1 MRPCDIRFPLL
12 LPQANQYSAAV
23 SDFVFTPV
31 LHWPWLVLLAAMII
45 AATGW
50 SLFFGLRSKGRIA
63 VLWGLRTLALAGFV
77 VVLLLPQRRHEEVTV
92 LRPQLAV
99 LVDTSESMTDPVD
112 DQQPLRVERVREFFK
127 SPTMVAARQN
137 FDVRVFSFD
146 QQLTEAGQDLGG
158 FTFKGDRSNLLGSLR
173 QVEERFRGQPL
184 AAVWVLSDGLDT
196 VAGAKALD
204 AAVTVNVPVFT
215 FELEKPFKPKVQA
228 KHVGIANVDYPQRVV
243 IGWESE
249 IHVLVSGSGMIGETV
264 GLQLWRDGQK
274 FQETTVAFGEEEQTR
289 EATFAVA
296 HDRAG
301 VVQYELR
308 VTDPAADKEAQNY
321 PFLIQVMELGNRVLY
336 VQNALGFDFKFLRQA
351 LVADR
356 NLQLITYVR
365 WADNR
370 LVLMSDRGKVNP
382 KTPLQFSTAE
392 LARYSVIILG
402 DLPPA
407 ALATADWQVIR
418 DFVDHGGALVLLGG
432 ANSLGTPAL
441 AQTPLRDLV
450 PVRLGAATEYREGK
464 FPVEITEAGL
474 HHPVFGALFAK
485 ISDLPPLL
493 TCDLVDGV
501 APTAEVLVQA
511 NVGGAKSPLV
521 VAMRFGN
528 GRVVA
533 VLTDTIWR
541 WHLAAKSWVAE
552 RSPYDTFWVQLMD
565 WLIPKEQNRQQENRL
580 ELVSDRSNYLTS
592 EKPELR
598 AILTQSAA
606 DAKRPAT
613 LGLHVRTPDE
623 KTFEYTLQPALL
635 PTSDGREI
643 PGYRAVID
651 LAGAGIYKA
660 SATAELGGTNIEGQ
674 TKFVALRPV
683 TERTGKPINR
693 ELLGR
698 LAEASHGKFLPLT
711 GWVDW
716 GKNLQVEE
724 QHFSRLQLLD
734 LWNHPLL
741 IGLLLLLLAGDWVVR
756 KLWNLP

>member
-1 MRPCDIRFPLL
+1 MDLRFRFPLL
-12 LPQANQYSAAV
+12 LLVRTQYSGAV

-31 LHWPWLVLLAAMII
+31 LHWPWLVLLTAAII
-45 AATGW
+45 ALTGW
-50 SLFFGLRSKGRIA
+50 SFFFGLRSKGRIA
-63 VLWGLRTLALAGFV
+63 VLWLLRTAALAGFV

-112 DQQPLRVERVREFFK
+112 GQQPVRADRVREFFQ
-127 SPTMVAARQN
+127 SPTMTLARQN

-146 QQLTEAGQDLGG
+146 QQLAEAGQDLTGLN
-158 FTFKGDRSNLLGSLR
+158 FKGDRSNLLGSLR
-173 QVEERFRGQPL
+173 QLEERFRGQPL
-184 AAVWVLSDGLDT
+184 AAVLVLSDGLDT

-204 AAVTVNVPVFT
+204 TVAANVPVFT
-215 FELEKPFKPKVQA
+215 FELENTFKPKVKT

-243 IGWESE
+243 VGWESE

-289 EATFAVA
+289 EARFAVA
-296 HDRAG
+296 HDRPG
-301 VVQYELR
+301 MVQYELR
-308 VTDPAADKEAQNY
+308 ITDPAADKESQNY
-321 PFLIQVMELGNRVLY
+321 PFLIQVLELGNRVLY

-351 LVADR
+351 LVGDR
-356 NLQLITYVR
+356 NLQLMTYVR

-370 LVLMSDRGKVNP
+370 LVLMSERGKVNSN
-382 KTPLQFSTAE
+382 TPLQFTGAE
-392 LARYSVIILG
+392 LAKYSVIILG
-402 DLPPA
+402 DLPPS
-407 ALATADWQVIR
+407 ALATADWQAVR

-441 AQTPLRDLV
+441 AQTPVRDLV
-450 PVRLGAATEYREGK
+450 PVQLSATTEYREGK
-464 FPVEITEAGL
+464 FPVEITETGL

-485 ISDLPPLL
+485 ISDLAPLL

-501 APTAEVLVQA
+501 LPTAEVLVQA
-511 NVGGAKSPLV
+511 NVGGPKYPLI
-521 VAMRFGN
+521 VAMRYGQ

-565 WLIPKEQNRQQENRL
+565 WLIPKEQNKQQENRL
-580 ELVSDRSNYLTS
+580 ELVSDRSNYLTG

-613 LGLHVRTPDE
+613 LALQVRTPDD
-623 KTFEYTLQPALL
+623 KTFEYTLQPAQL

-651 LAGAGIYKA
+651 LYVPGIYKA
-660 SATAELGGTNIEGQ
+660 SATAEIGGTNIEGQ
-674 TKFVALRPV
+674 TKFVAARPV
-683 TERTGKPINR
+683 TELTGKPINR

-698 LAEASHGKFLPLT
+698 LAETSHGKYLPLAE
-711 GWVDW
+711 WADW
-716 GKNLQVEE
+716 GKTLHVEE

-734 LWNHPLL
+734 LWNHPFLLGFLMLL
-741 IGLLLLLLAGDWVVR
+741 IAGDWVVR